1 MKIDSPNP
9 NAGQL
14 SGIPSPQDRVE
25 LSKAGQGQQAVGVS
39 GVEGGGEKSKAAA
52 AGASTDS
59 AQLSGLSQLLRTQT
73 EDTPERAAYL
83 ARLEQQVNAGEY
95 NPKPADIAR
104 SLVDDLL
111 MP

>member
-14 SGIPSPQDRVE
+14 SGVPSPQDRVE
-25 LSKAGQGQQAVGVS
+25 LSKSSQAQQAGAVA
-39 GVEGGGEKSKAAA
+39 GVEAGAEKTKAAA
-52 AGASTDS
+52 AGAATDS

-73 EDTPERAAYL
+73 EETPERAAFL
-83 ARLEQQVNAGEY
+83 ARLERQVNAGEY

-104 SLVDDLL
+104 SIVDDLL
-111 MP
+111 KP